1 MAVREHEFEP
11 VPGLPEQLPAGE
23 RLLWQGAPTFQGIA
37 FRVLHV
43 RAIAI
48 YFGLVFAWVAGSA
61 IWSGVPYGRAIIGNS
76 GVLAGGVAACAL
88 LCTFAWLIQRS
99 TLYTITTRRVVLR
112 FGVALPMSANIP
124 FSAIQSADLK
134 LQSDGSGDIAL
145 AVDGAAR
152 QSLVVLWPHVR
163 PWRTVRPQPTLRC
176 VPNAKSVAETL
187 ASAVAALSPTKR
199 LSVAATARPDASMH
213 PIPQSSAA

>member
-1 MAVREHEFEP
+1 MREHEFEP

-48 YFGLVFAWVAGSA
+48 YFGLVFVWVAGSA
-61 IWSGVPYGRAIIGNS
+61 IRSGVPYGRAIIGNS

-88 LCTFAWLIQRS
+88 LCLFAWLIQRS

-124 FSAIQSADLK
+124 FSVIQSADLK
-134 LQSDGSGDIAL
+134 VHSDGSGDIAL
-145 AVDGAAR
+145 AVDGSAR
-152 QSLVVLWPHVR
+152 QSMVVLWPHVR

-176 VPNAKSVAETL
+176 IPNAKSVAETL
-187 ASAVAALSPTKR
+187 ASAAATVSQTKR
-199 LSVAATARPDASMH
+199 LGVAATARPDASMQ